1 MYLAELLVI
10 VHIYNY
16 FILTFLKFLLS
27 AEVFSECIEL
37 TRFGA
42 QQKEVALLDDTVIE
56 DADIKARDKA
66 RYI

>member
-1 MYLAELLVI
+1 M
-10 VHIYNY
+10 
-16 FILTFLKFLLS
+16 LKFVLS

-56 DADIKARDKA
+56 DVDMKALDKA
-66 RYI
+66 RCADTFNIPGYII

>member
-1 MYLAELLVI
+1 M
-10 VHIYNY
+10 
-16 FILTFLKFLLS
+16 KFALS

-56 DADIKARDKA
+56 DVDMKALDKA
-66 RYI
+66 RCVLMCTDTFNIPGYII